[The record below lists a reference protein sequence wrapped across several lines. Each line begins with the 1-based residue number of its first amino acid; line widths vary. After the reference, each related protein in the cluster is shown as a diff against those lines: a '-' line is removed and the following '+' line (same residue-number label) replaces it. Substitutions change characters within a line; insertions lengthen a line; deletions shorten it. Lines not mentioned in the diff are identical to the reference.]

1 MADSSINSS
10 PAIAPFSKS
19 PSSKSPS
26 SKSFSATS
34 PLSII
39 RKIVYGVT
47 FATLAL
53 MALGSATRVMNAGL
67 SCPDWPLCYGTL
79 VPSAQ
84 MNLQVFLEWFH
95 RLVASSIGFVTLGLT
110 VACWGYRKAL
120 PGWLPIS
127 MTLSLGIVILQG
139 ILGGLTVTQLL
150 RFDIVTAHL
159 ATGLLFFC
167 SMAVISSF
175 ITPYQGTGVA
185 GNLYLYGGV
194 AALCIYLQSVLGA
207 LVASRWAVH
216 QCLDTAQLCQVLN
229 SHMVSAAPASLSVL
243 LVAYRTWTT
252 AALHPTLR
260 QLVRM
265 AVGLLGLQ
273 VAIGVST
280 LRLHLQVEWLTV
292 SHQVIGATLFGTL
305 VLFSMIA
312 LRDRTQTNHYLFAV
326 PSPAASG
333 SIGNSGF
340 HSSPLSQ

>member
-1 MADSSINSS
+1 
-10 PAIAPFSKS
+10 
-19 PSSKSPS
+19 
-26 SKSFSATS
+26 
-34 PLSII
+34 
-39 RKIVYGVT
+39 
-47 FATLAL
+47 
-53 MALGSATRVMNAGL
+53 
-67 SCPDWPLCYGTL
+67 
-79 VPSAQ
+79 

-110 VACWGYRKAL
+110 IACWRYRKTL

-127 MTLSLGIVILQG
+127 ITLSLGIVILQG

-167 SMAVISSF
+167 SMAVIASF
-175 ITPYQGTGVA
+175 IAPYQGTGVA

-229 SHMVSAAPASLSVL
+229 SHMVSAVPASLSVL
-243 LVAYRTWTT
+243 LVAYRTWRT

-260 QLVRM
+260 QFVRM
-265 AVGLLGLQ
+265 AIGLLALQ
-273 VAIGVST
+273 IAIGVST

-312 LRDRTQTNHYLFAV
+312 LRDRTQTSHYLFAV
-326 PSPAASG
+326 PSPTAG
-333 SIGNSGF
+333 SMGNSGF